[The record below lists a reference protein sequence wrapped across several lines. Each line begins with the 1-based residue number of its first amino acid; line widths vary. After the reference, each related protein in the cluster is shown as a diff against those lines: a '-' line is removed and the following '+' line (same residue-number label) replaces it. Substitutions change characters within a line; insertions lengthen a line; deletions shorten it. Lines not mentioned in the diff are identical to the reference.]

1 VNSHSL
7 LINLLIVFDREI
19 VKQAEGETALAGFPV
34 ELITAVAI
42 TVGRIRFDPALVKVG
57 FALHEPFERF
67 LFAGG
72 EAGHL

>member
-1 VNSHSL
+1 M
-7 LINLLIVFDREI
+7 FDREV
-19 VKQAEGETALAGFPV
+19 VKQTEGEPALAGFPV
-34 ELITAVAI
+34 ELIVAVAI

-67 LFAGG
+67 RFDGG